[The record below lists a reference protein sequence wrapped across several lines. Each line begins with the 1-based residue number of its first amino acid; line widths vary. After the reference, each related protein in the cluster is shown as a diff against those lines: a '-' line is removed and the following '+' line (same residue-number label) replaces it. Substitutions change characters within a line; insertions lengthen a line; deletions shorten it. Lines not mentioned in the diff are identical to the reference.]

1 MLTDRTF
8 KMSLRT
14 IQELLGAQKDIKSFE
29 DMHGLRRNPFL
40 RHLDEGRLI
49 TKIEVEKGTPAED
62 DDWLIFTFG
71 EPDPAVSPYRP
82 PDSN

>member
-1 MLTDRTF
+1 MRVGE
-8 KMSLRT
+8 RR
-14 IQELLGAQKDIKSFE
+14 GASVCLKSFE
-29 DMHGLRRNPFL
+29 VMHGLRRNTFL
-40 RHLDEGRLI
+40 RNLDEGRLI

-71 EPDPAVSPYRP
+71 EPDPAVSRYRP

>member
-1 MLTDRTF
+1 MIVSLARSSSYIDWTF
-8 KMSLRT
+8 FP
-14 IQELLGAQKDIKSFE
+14 G
-29 DMHGLRRNPFL
+29 MHGLRRNPFL
-40 RHLDEGRLI
+40 RNLDEGRLI

-71 EPDPAVSPYRP
+71 EPDPAMSPYRP